1 MVTSFTRF
9 IVALS
14 FLRSGLGLQS
24 APANLVL
31 ISLSL
36 FMTFFVIAPTFDR
49 AWQNGLKPLMD
60 NQISQPD
67 ALAAVVEPFRE
78 FMLGQVREKD
88 MALFEGLSKGRF
100 EVTDRSKADL
110 RLLIPAFMIS
120 ELRRGFEIGFLIV
133 LPFLVIDMIVAT
145 LTMSM
150 GMMMLPPSVISLP
163 VKILFFVLIDGWN
176 LLDRKSGAFGELTRA
191 PRAQSGASLAQ
202 GRAPQMARIRRGRFM
217 SILNTSV
224 SGMQGNSNWLS
235 TISQNVANAN
245 TTGYKNVE
253 TDFSSLVDQIA
264 NGEADFGGV
273 STIRSLSTRSRGVS
287 SPPRPR
293 PTSPFRAPGFLSC
306 PTPAA
311 RHI

>member
-1 MVTSFTRF
+1 MRRLIGIGAALLAATYPAAAQSVDLNSLVPAGGATASGRIIELVAILTVLSVAPGLLIMVTSFTRF

-36 FMTFFVIAPTFDR
+36 FMTFFVMAPTFDQ
-49 AWQNGLKPLMD
+49 AWQKGLKPLMD
-60 NQISQPD
+60 NQISQQD
-67 ALAAVVEPFRE
+67 ALAAVSEPFRE
-78 FMLGQVREKD
+78 FMLSQVREKD

-163 VKILFFVLIDGWN
+163 VKIMFFVLIDGWN
-176 LLDRKSGAFGELTRA
+176 LLIG
-191 PRAQSGASLAQ
+191 
-202 GRAPQMARIRRGRFM
+202 
-217 SILNTSV
+217 
-224 SGMQGNSNWLS
+224 
-235 TISQNVANAN
+235 
-245 TTGYKNVE
+245 
-253 TDFSSLVDQIA
+253 SLV
-264 NGEADFGGV
+264 
-273 STIRSLSTRSRGVS
+273 RSAS
-287 SPPRPR
+287 
-293 PTSPFRAPGFLSC
+293 
-306 PTPAA
+306 
-311 RHI
+311 

>member
-1 MVTSFTRF
+1 MRRAIGIGVALLATSYPAAAQSVDLNSLVPAGGATASGRIIELVAILTVLSVAPGLLIMVTSFTRF

-36 FMTFFVIAPTFDR
+36 FMTFFVMAPTFDR

-60 NQISQPD
+60 NQISQQD
-67 ALAAVVEPFRE
+67 ALAAVSEPFRE
-78 FMLGQVREKD
+78 FMLSQVREKD

-145 LTMSM
+145 LTMPM

-163 VKILFFVLIDGWN
+163 VKIMFFVLIDGWN
-176 LLDRKSGAFGELTRA
+176 LLIG
-191 PRAQSGASLAQ
+191 
-202 GRAPQMARIRRGRFM
+202 
-217 SILNTSV
+217 
-224 SGMQGNSNWLS
+224 
-235 TISQNVANAN
+235 
-245 TTGYKNVE
+245 
-253 TDFSSLVDQIA
+253 SLV
-264 NGEADFGGV
+264 
-273 STIRSLSTRSRGVS
+273 RSAS
-287 SPPRPR
+287 
-293 PTSPFRAPGFLSC
+293 
-306 PTPAA
+306 
-311 RHI
+311 

>member
-1 MVTSFTRF
+1 MRRAICVGIALLAASYPAAAQSVDLNSLVPAGGATASGRIIELVAILTVLSVAPGLLIMVTSFTRF

-31 ISLSL
+31 ISLAL
-36 FMTFFVIAPTFDR
+36 FMTFFVMAPTFDR

-60 NQISQPD
+60 NQISQQD
-67 ALAAVVEPFRE
+67 ALAAVSEPFRE
-78 FMLGQVREKD
+78 FMLSQVREKD

-163 VKILFFVLIDGWN
+163 VKIMFFVLIDGWN
-176 LLDRKSGAFGELTRA
+176 LLIG
-191 PRAQSGASLAQ
+191 
-202 GRAPQMARIRRGRFM
+202 
-217 SILNTSV
+217 
-224 SGMQGNSNWLS
+224 
-235 TISQNVANAN
+235 
-245 TTGYKNVE
+245 
-253 TDFSSLVDQIA
+253 SLV
-264 NGEADFGGV
+264 
-273 STIRSLSTRSRGVS
+273 RSAS
-287 SPPRPR
+287 
-293 PTSPFRAPGFLSC
+293 
-306 PTPAA
+306 
-311 RHI
+311 

>member
-1 MVTSFTRF
+1 MRRAICVGIALLAASYPAAAQSVDLNSLVPARGATASGRIIELVAILTVLSVAPGLLIMVTSFTRF

-31 ISLSL
+31 ISLAL
-36 FMTFFVIAPTFDR
+36 FMTFFVMAPTFDR

-60 NQISQPD
+60 NQISQQD
-67 ALAAVVEPFRE
+67 ALAAVSEPFRE
-78 FMLGQVREKD
+78 FMLSQVREKD

-163 VKILFFVLIDGWN
+163 VKIMFFVLIDGWN
-176 LLDRKSGAFGELTRA
+176 LLIG
-191 PRAQSGASLAQ
+191 
-202 GRAPQMARIRRGRFM
+202 
-217 SILNTSV
+217 
-224 SGMQGNSNWLS
+224 
-235 TISQNVANAN
+235 
-245 TTGYKNVE
+245 
-253 TDFSSLVDQIA
+253 SLV
-264 NGEADFGGV
+264 
-273 STIRSLSTRSRGVS
+273 RSAS
-287 SPPRPR
+287 
-293 PTSPFRAPGFLSC
+293 
-306 PTPAA
+306 
-311 RHI
+311 